1 MVNNLNSLNKNSF
14 LPIFLKS
21 FFLKIFCFS
30 GLFFVANPNQ
40 VRSENLSNFFS
51 SKPRAHISIV
61 GSSTV
66 YPFMAVISETFGREK
81 NFRTPIIESTG
92 TGGGFKLFCSGIG
105 YGFPDFVNASRQIKN
120 SELEKCHSNKINPQE
135 IKIGYDG
142 IVLATA
148 KDGLK
153 FKLTSSQI
161 FLAIAENIPDK
172 SGKMVKNFNK
182 NWSDI
187 DSSLPSS
194 PITIYGP
201 PSTSGTRDAF
211 VELVMIK
218 ACDQLAEIV
227 KNYPDQKIR
236 HKKCQII
243 RSDGAFMEAGENDN
257 LIVQKLKNNPQAL
270 GIFGFSFL
278 QENKKSIQSLS
289 IDGFEPTFENIVS
302 KKYKISRPLFVY
314 FKPEHLELIKGM
326 KEFIAEIV
334 NKNTLGNEGY
344 LLQTGLLP
352 LSDQE
357 IVKMEGEL
365 RKNL

>member
-1 MVNNLNSLNKNSF
+1 MLIYLNFFTKKIFSSTFLIKIFSF
-14 LPIFLKS
+14 IFL
-21 FFLKIFCFS
+21 L
-30 GLFFVANPNQ
+30 FVAT
-40 VRSENLSNFFS
+40 SNKVDAKNINDLFS
-51 SKPRAHISIV
+51 PKPRHHISIV

-66 YPFMAVISETFGREK
+66 YPFMAVVSETFGREK

-105 YGFPDFVNASRQIKN
+105 YEFPDFVNASRAIKN
-120 SELEKCHSNKINPQE
+120 SELEKCLANKINPQE

-148 KDGLK
+148 KDGLQ

-161 FLAIAENIPDK
+161 FLAIAENVPDK
-172 SGKMVKNFNK
+172 TGKMVKNFYQKWNE
-182 NWSDI
+182 I
-187 DSSLPSS
+187 DSSLPST
-194 PITIYGP
+194 PIAIYGP

-218 ACDQLAEIV
+218 ACDNIPKII
-227 KNYPDQKIR
+227 KNYPDSKIR

-270 GIFGFSFL
+270 GILGFSFL
-278 QENKKSIQSLS
+278 QENKKTIQPVI
-289 IDGFEPTFENIVS
+289 IDNFAPTFENIVS
-302 KKYKISRPLFVY
+302 NKYKISRPLFVY
-314 FKPEHLELIKGM
+314 FKPEHLNLIKGM
-326 KEFIAEIV
+326 SEFIAEIV
-334 NKNTLGNEGY
+334 NKNTLGNQGY

-357 IVKMEGEL
+357 IAKMEAEL